1 LFVEKD
7 FDDKLIR
14 VNFIP
19 GKTKMQFTIPVFSD
33 GKFEE
38 TEYFNIKLVTTDSA
52 RKLKIKFGV
61 PKTAFANIIDEE
73 SM

>member
-1 LFVEKD
+1 
-7 FDDKLIR
+7 
-14 VNFIP
+14 
-19 GKTKMQFTIPVFSD
+19 MQFTIPVFSD